1 MTDSNKVTNTSNRF
15 DWKSVSSLR
24 ELKHHIVQFL
34 NGKHKTSPW
43 YHAPVNSETVPLLG
57 NLIQLNNM
65 GFITTQGQPTDY
77 IYPVKHHKTGNI
89 IIQDG
94 GQLAEIK
101 HGYMDGILDGRQYS
115 ISKLIKHIQND
126 RDTCALIYKFINDK
140 NEINNKNEIYN
151 LPGVPDVLI
160 CTKRG
165 QPAYAVTRY
174 VNDVTEEVEYYTKIQ
189 FKNLKGSSEEVIYSI
204 KNKSL
209 RNEIIDNCYYI
220 IFIDNR
226 EPTESNPRPPVTL
239 EEKIINMLSDIADN
253 AILNRVLPNPIR
265 SMRRTRRR
273 LSRRNR
279 NKSFRR

>member
-1 MTDSNKVTNTSNRF
+1 MSDSNNNINSSNRF

-24 ELKHHIVQFL
+24 ELKHHIVKFL
-34 NGKHKTSPW
+34 NGEHKTSPW
-43 YHAPVNSETVPLLG
+43 HYAPVNSETVPLLG
-57 NLIQLNNM
+57 NLIQLNKM

-77 IYPVKHHKTGNI
+77 IYPVTHAKTGNI
-89 IIQDG
+89 IIEDG

-101 HGYMDGILDGRQYS
+101 HGYMDGILDERQYS
-115 ISKLIKHIQND
+115 ISKLIKNIQND
-126 RDTCALIYKFINDK
+126 KDTCALIYKFNDD
-140 NEINNKNEIYN
+140 KNEIYN
-151 LPGVPDVLI
+151 LPGVPDVLV
-160 CTKRG
+160 CTKKG

-189 FKNLKGSSEEVIYSI
+189 FKNLKEGSEEVIYNI

-253 AILNRVLPNPIR
+253 AILNRVLPKPIR